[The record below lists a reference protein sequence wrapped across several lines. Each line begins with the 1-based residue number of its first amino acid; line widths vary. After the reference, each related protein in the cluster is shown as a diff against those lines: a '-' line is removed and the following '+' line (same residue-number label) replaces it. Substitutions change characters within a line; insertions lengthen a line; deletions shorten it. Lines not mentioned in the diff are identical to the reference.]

1 MTTGEQ
7 EDKWDDDDGS
17 RGGVLPEYFAFRRVS
32 REQEPHTHT
41 YTHTQARGYCMH
53 FTTSLR
59 VLILYIS
66 IYFRM
71 CTSRRR

>member
-7 EDKWDDDDGS
+7 EGKWDDDDGS

-32 REQEPHTHT
+32 CEQEPHTHT
-41 YTHTQARGYCMH
+41 QARGHCMH

-71 CTSRRR
+71 CTPRRR